1 MASVFSFS
9 NKRKVYIVYYADKYE
24 LPAYVG
30 HSDECARYLR
40 IPVSQLRQAIYRGN
54 AVHRRYKTEEVDC

>member
-1 MASVFSFS
+1 MPTSTSC
-9 NKRKVYIVYYADKYE
+9 
-24 LPAYVG
+24 P
-30 HSDECARYLR
+30 ECARYLR